1 MVSADTALFSPY
13 VTFAPDLC
21 TGCSECIKACPTKAI
36 RLYNNNPT
44 CLANKC
50 IRCGE
55 CLRVCS
61 SGAISITT
69 YELEALQKDKVS
81 IALVSP
87 VLYSQFKGVMPNDI
101 LLALKKIGFHN
112 VMDPSYYIE
121 MYLYAV
127 EEYIARN
134 RTAGLSPWPLISP
147 VCPVVIRLIAYQFPN
162 LLPHLLPIMRPV
174 SLIAKETR
182 ERISW
187 EYKIKKDDIILYH
200 LTPCPA
206 KLVPA
211 RSSFS
216 WETSLVDRIMGIK
229 DVYAQ
234 ISARL
239 NQMKKTGADI
249 SMNEPETW
257 KISGNCLRWGTS
269 GGEIAGI
276 NSDKTL
282 AVSGLRETINYL
294 EKIEMGLFKDIEY
307 IEFRTCT
314 EGCVGGALN
323 AVDKYIAKNTVL
335 KMLRKFG
342 LERIIPSDKVIL
354 LYENGWGLSDMTQD
368 ELQRIFGVYKEHIS
382 IEQLKEI
389 EIILKQIQGKNCAI
403 CGAPDCR
410 TFAEDVVMGKAV
422 LNDCTLLRKRELDKI
437 EINDD

>member
-206 KLVPA
+206 KLVPT

-216 WETSLVDRIMGIK
+216 RETYLVDRIMGIK
-229 DVYAQ
+229 DTDAVASLILLLVLVLEPLSIGLTVATTATWTARESTQ
-234 ISARL
+234 NRNPQSASLDKEFIELTEKHSLTIGQIVQITGRKKPKTCEEWLNGKAPVPPKALKAIKAWANTQGKESVAEGKTNRRLGNKRTPSDISA
-239 NQMKKTGADI
+239 QQ
-249 SMNEPETW
+249 E
-257 KISGNCLRWGTS
+257 
-269 GGEIAGI
+269 
-276 NSDKTL
+276 
-282 AVSGLRETINYL
+282 
-294 EKIEMGLFKDIEY
+294 
-307 IEFRTCT
+307 
-314 EGCVGGALN
+314 
-323 AVDKYIAKNTVL
+323 
-335 KMLRKFG
+335 
-342 LERIIPSDKVIL
+342 
-354 LYENGWGLSDMTQD
+354 
-368 ELQRIFGVYKEHIS
+368 
-382 IEQLKEI
+382 
-389 EIILKQIQGKNCAI
+389 
-403 CGAPDCR
+403 
-410 TFAEDVVMGKAV
+410 
-422 LNDCTLLRKRELDKI
+422 
-437 EINDD
+437 